1 MNVTTIPSTPEQI
14 AAVRGQLT
22 AGAATPLPAEAEVS
36 GDWVSAPGAGQGA
49 VVYVHGGG
57 FAHTNPEA
65 ERLVAYR
72 LSKATGRPVLRV
84 DYRLAPAHPYPE
96 AMQDVLAAYQSVLD
110 RGVPASE
117 IVMFGES
124 AGGTLVLSALLELAR
139 TGRSSPGAAVAISP
153 LTDLALGSPSLSAND
168 GKDLLSRAVLETVRT
183 QYLAGAAAD
192 EAPQSPLHGRARGL
206 PPLLMAVG
214 ADEVLLDDARR
225 FAEAADAAGVSVR
238 LEIYEGMPHAF
249 HLSEAGEALFAR
261 VGRWLADPVREF
273 TVSGR
278 EAGPYALAEGA
289 DGALWFTL
297 VHQGAIGRRSPDGEL
312 STYPVGAGPTVIVPG
327 PDDALWFTEYQA
339 HRIGRITLE
348 GQVDSFE
355 LPTPEAG
362 PFGIAAGPDGALWF
376 TQTNAGRI
384 GRITVE
390 GKVTD
395 HPAQGGFP
403 SAITAGPDGAM
414 WFTLNQ
420 ANAIGRITM
429 DGDTTAYPLPT
440 EAAAPV
446 GITAGPDGA
455 LWFVEIGAGQ
465 IGRITVDGA
474 ITEYPL
480 PDRGS
485 RPHAIVTG
493 PDGALWFTEWGGNRV
508 GRITV
513 DGRISSHDLPT
524 PGSEPHG
531 IAGHGGALWCALEI
545 GTLARIEVPA

>member
-1 MNVTTIPSTPEQI
+1 MNVTTIPATLAQA
-14 AAVRGQLT
+14 AAVRAQLT
-22 AGAATPLPAEAEVS
+22 AQMATSLPDDAVVS
-36 GDWVSAPGAGQGA
+36 GDWISAPEARDGA

-84 DYRLAPAHPYPE
+84 DYRLAPAHPYPA
-96 AMQDVLAAYQSVLD
+96 AMEDVLAAYRSVLD
-110 RGVPASE
+110 RGVPEAE
-117 IVMFGES
+117 VVLVGES

-139 TGRSSPGAAVAISP
+139 TGGSPPGAAVAISP
-153 LTDLALGSPSLSAND
+153 VTDLALESPSLSAND
-168 GKDLLSRAVLETVRT
+168 GKDLMNRAVLEAVRT
-183 QYLAGAAAD
+183 QYLAGAEAR
-192 EAPQSPLHGRARGL
+192 EAPQSPLYGEPRGL
-206 PPLLMAVG
+206 PPLLIAAG
-214 ADEVLLDDARR
+214 SDEVLLDDARG
-225 FAEAADAAGVSVR
+225 FAETADAAGVSVR

-249 HLSEAGEALFAR
+249 HLSEVGEVLFGR
-261 VGRWLADPVREF
+261 VGQWLADPVREF

-297 VHQGAIGRRSPDGEL
+297 VHQGAIGRRSPEGEL
-312 STYPVGAGPTVIVPG
+312 SAYPVGAGPTVIVPG
-327 PDDALWFTEYQA
+327 PDDALWFTEYQR
-339 HRIGRITLE
+339 HRIGRIGLD
-348 GQVDSFE
+348 GRVDSFE
-355 LPTPEAG
+355 LPTAQAG

-376 TQTNAGRI
+376 TQTNAGRV

-395 HPAQGGFP
+395 YPSPGAFP

-465 IGRITVDGA
+465 IGRVTVDGT

-480 PDRGS
+480 PDRGA

-513 DGRISSHDLPT
+513 DGRITSYDLPT

-531 IAGHGGALWCALEI
+531 IACHGGALWCALEI
-545 GTLARIEVPA
+545 GALARIEVPA